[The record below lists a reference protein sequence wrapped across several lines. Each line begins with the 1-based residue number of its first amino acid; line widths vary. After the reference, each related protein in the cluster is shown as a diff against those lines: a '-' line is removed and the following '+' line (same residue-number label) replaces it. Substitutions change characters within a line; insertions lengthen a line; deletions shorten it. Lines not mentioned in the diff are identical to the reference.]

1 MDRAEKM
8 DCRSNG
14 EVIFIG
20 ATTEFQLRKGLTPTT
35 CVDILILKKTAVKK
49 FSVLK

>member
-14 EVIFIG
+14 EVIFTG
-20 ATTEFQLRKGLTPTT
+20 ATTEFQLRMGLTGLQYFQTGVASTACGPAN
-35 CVDILILKKTAVKK
+35 LI
-49 FSVLK
+49 FF